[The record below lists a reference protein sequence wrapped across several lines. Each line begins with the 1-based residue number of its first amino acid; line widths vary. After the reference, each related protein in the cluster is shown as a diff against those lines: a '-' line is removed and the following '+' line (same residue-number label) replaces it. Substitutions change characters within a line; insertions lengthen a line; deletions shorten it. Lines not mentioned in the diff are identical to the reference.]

1 MVYTYITL
9 IKVKKNKEIH
19 TFFNLITIILIFHA
33 LQNTHY
39 KIALSLSLLFS
50 SLCTQTRPHINNPPT
65 QHQKLDLQLTR

>member
-19 TFFNLITIILIFHA
+19 TFFTLVTINILIFHA
-33 LQNTHY
+33 LQNR
-39 KIALSLSLLFS
+39 SLSFS
-50 SLCTQTRPHINNPPT
+50 FLHYVQTLKTPIYKTIPPPP